1 MSWMDIKADELLEP
15 DLVLQDFIRAVQTA
29 RPTVN
34 EQDIEQHTKFT
45 NDFGKVPFFFLLFF
59 GYFHKLASVY

>member
-1 MSWMDIKADELLEP
+1 MDIKADELLEP

-45 NDFGKVPFFFLLFF
+45 NDFGKLPLLFL
-59 GYFHKLASVY
+59 GVGLALSFTNLPFV

>member
-1 MSWMDIKADELLEP
+1 MDIKSDELLEP

-34 EQDIEQHTKFT
+34 EKDVAQHTNFT
-45 NDFGKVPFFFLLFF
+45 NDFGNVMGPFFWSF
-59 GYFHKLASVY
+59 YYCY

>member
-1 MSWMDIKADELLEP
+1 MDIKADELLEP

-45 NDFGKVPFFFLLFF
+45 NDFGKLPFFVFRV
-59 GYFHKLASVY
+59 GGR